1 MKLQL
6 QGKTN
11 IFLEIVEQFK
21 KYIILN
27 IFKTGDKLPSCRNL
41 ANELGINPNTV
52 NKAYL
57 ELERQGYIKNLP
69 KKGVYVCYGEESS
82 DNPDD
87 EELINVIKELYKNN
101 ITKEKLLEIIDKVY
115 KESEDDWD

>member
-21 KYIILN
+21 KYIVLN
-27 IFKTGDKLPSCRNL
+27 IFKHGDKLPSCRNL
-41 ANELGINPNTV
+41 ASELGINPNTV

-57 ELERQGYIKNLP
+57 ELEKQGYIKNLP
-69 KKGVYVCYGEESS
+69 KKGVYVCYGEEVEE
-82 DNPDD
+82 ND
-87 EELINVIKELYKNN
+87 EELIKVVKELYNSDVK
-101 ITKEKLLEIIDKVY
+101 KEKLLEIIDLVY
-115 KESEDDWD
+115 KEANDDWN